1 MQIRNI
7 VLILVI
13 CITAN
18 TPINGQV
25 YFTKN
30 GRISFFSK
38 TILENIDADN
48 NQVISILNLQTGA
61 LQFSLLNNAFHFPKA
76 KMEEDFNED
85 YMESS
90 RYPKS
95 TFKGIIDNINK
106 IDFSKDG
113 TWPVN
118 VSGELM
124 IHGVTKNIMV
134 PGKIIIKGE
143 KISAAASF
151 KVLPKDYNIKIPSL
165 VSNKISESID
175 VTIDCL
181 YQKK

>member
-1 MQIRNI
+1 MHIKNI
-7 VLILVI
+7 LLILVI
-13 CITAN
+13 CVAAN
-18 TPINGQV
+18 SPINGQI

-38 TILENIDADN
+38 TILEDINADN
-48 NQVISILNLQTGA
+48 NQVISILNLQTSG

-90 RYPKS
+90 RYPRS
-95 TFKGIIDNINK
+95 TFKGTIAGIDK

-124 IHGVTKNIMV
+124 IHGVTKSIAV

-143 KISAAASF
+143 KVSASASF
-151 KVLPKDYNIKIPSL
+151 KILPKDYKIRIPSL
-165 VSNKISESID
+165 VSNKIAESID
-175 VTIDCL
+175 VTVDCL

>member
-1 MQIRNI
+1 MQIKNI
-7 VLILVI
+7 LLILVI
-13 CITAN
+13 CVAAN
-18 TPINGQV
+18 SQINGQI

-38 TILENIDADN
+38 TILEDINADN
-48 NQVISILNLQTGA
+48 NQVISILNLQTSG

-90 RYPKS
+90 RYPRS
-95 TFKGIIDNINK
+95 TFKGTIAGIDK

-124 IHGVTKNIMV
+124 IHGVTKSIAV

-143 KISAAASF
+143 KVSASASF
-151 KVLPKDYNIKIPSL
+151 KILPKDYKIRIPSL
-165 VSNKISESID
+165 VSNKIAESID
-175 VTIDCL
+175 VTVDCL

>member
-1 MQIRNI
+1 MQIKNI
-7 VLILVI
+7 LLILVI
-13 CITAN
+13 CVAAN
-18 TPINGQV
+18 SPINGQI

-38 TILENIDADN
+38 TILEDINADN
-48 NQVISILNLQTGA
+48 NQVISILNLQTSG

-90 RYPKS
+90 RYPRS
-95 TFKGIIDNINK
+95 TFKGTIAGIDK

-124 IHGVTKNIMV
+124 IHGVTKSIAV

-143 KISAAASF
+143 KVSASASF
-151 KVLPKDYNIKIPSL
+151 KILPKDYKIRIPSL
-165 VSNKISESID
+165 VSNKIAESID
-175 VTIDCL
+175 VTVDCL

>member
-1 MQIRNI
+1 MQIKNI

-13 CITAN
+13 CIAAN
-18 TPINGQV
+18 SPINGQV

-30 GRISFFSK
+30 GRITFFSK

-90 RYPKS
+90 RYPRS
-95 TFKGIIDNINK
+95 TFKGTIVDINK

-124 IHGVTKNIMV
+124 IHGVTKNIVV

-143 KISAAASF
+143 KISASASF
-151 KVLPKDYNIKIPSL
+151 KALPRDYNIKIPSI

-175 VTIDCL
+175 VTVDCL